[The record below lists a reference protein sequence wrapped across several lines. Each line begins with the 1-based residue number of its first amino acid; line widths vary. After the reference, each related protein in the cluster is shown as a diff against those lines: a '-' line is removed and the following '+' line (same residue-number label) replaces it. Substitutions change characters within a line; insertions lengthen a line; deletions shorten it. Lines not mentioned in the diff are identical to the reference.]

1 MVMLSVEI
9 ENIKNILREVIKDLS
24 LIETDDF
31 QANFES
37 AKDKMRIFHEMK
49 EKLIKDYSLEELRN
63 YEQELLI
70 ITKQINNK
78 YDNVIEV
85 KKKQLQEVG
94 LKIRLLQNRKKLIN
108 YSR

>member
-1 MVMLSVEI
+1 MLSVEI